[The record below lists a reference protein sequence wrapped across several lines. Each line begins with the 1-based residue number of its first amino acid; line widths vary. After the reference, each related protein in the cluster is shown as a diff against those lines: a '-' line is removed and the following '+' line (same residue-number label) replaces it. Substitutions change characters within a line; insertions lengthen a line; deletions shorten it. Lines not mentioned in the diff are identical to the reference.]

1 MGYQLHMYY
10 NSYNTGGNVMSKQ
23 QSNREKRY
31 QAIIDSAERLFTKNS
46 WETVQM
52 QHIADAAGIGVATLF
67 RYFPKKELVIIAV
80 AEQLLSRELGFFHAI
95 QEKKLSGFE
104 KIEAIFHQYNRLKTP
119 DVIDEAKFIDRFDAN
134 IGDIEDY
141 ETAAAKYFEIRKEIA
156 LIVKN
161 IVQEGQADGS
171 LPQGASMMDEIMTMI
186 NNFGLFARKLALMN
200 DILELEATP
209 DAKQQ
214 LSIIHDMYMGR
225 LRS

>member
-1 MGYQLHMYY
+1 
-10 NSYNTGGNVMSKQ
+10 MSKQ

-31 QAIIDSAERLFTKNS
+31 QAIINSAEQLFTKNS

-80 AEQLLSRELGFFHAI
+80 AEQLLSRELGFFHDI

-156 LIVKN
+156 VIVKD

-171 LPQGASMMDEIMTMI
+171 LPQGASVMDEIMTMI

-200 DILELEATP
+200 DILELETTP

-214 LSIIHDMYMGR
+214 LSIIHDMYMVR

>member
-1 MGYQLHMYY
+1 
-10 NSYNTGGNVMSKQ
+10 MSKQ

-31 QAIIDSAERLFTKNS
+31 QAIIDSAEQLFIKNS

-156 LIVKN
+156 VIVKN

-214 LSIIHDMYMGR
+214 LSIIHDMYMVR

>member
-1 MGYQLHMYY
+1 
-10 NSYNTGGNVMSKQ
+10 MSKQ

-31 QAIIDSAERLFTKNS
+31 QTIIDSAERLFTKNS

-119 DVIDEAKFIDRFDAN
+119 EVIDEAKFIDRFDAN

-156 LIVKN
+156 VIVKN

-214 LSIIHDMYMGR
+214 LSIIHDMYMVR

>member
-1 MGYQLHMYY
+1 
-10 NSYNTGGNVMSKQ
+10 MSKQ

-31 QAIIDSAERLFTKNS
+31 QTIIDSAERLFTKNS

-214 LSIIHDMYMGR
+214 LSIIHDMYMVR

>member
-1 MGYQLHMYY
+1 
-10 NSYNTGGNVMSKQ
+10 MSKQ

-31 QAIIDSAERLFTKNS
+31 QAIINSAEQLFTKNS

-80 AEQLLSRELGFFHAI
+80 AEQLLSRELGFFHDI

-156 LIVKN
+156 VIVKD

-171 LPQGASMMDEIMTMI
+171 LPQGASVMDEIMTMI

-200 DILELEATP
+200 DILELETTP

-214 LSIIHDMYMGR
+214 LTIMHDMYMAR
-225 LRS
+225 LRG

>member
-1 MGYQLHMYY
+1 
-10 NSYNTGGNVMSKQ
+10 MSKQ

-31 QAIIDSAERLFTKNS
+31 QAIIGSAERLFIKSS

-52 QHIADAAGIGVATLF
+52 QHIADSAGIGVATLF

-80 AEQLLSRELGFFHAI
+80 AEQLLSRELGFFHDI
-95 QEKKLSGFE
+95 QTKKLSGLK

-119 DVIDEAKFIDRFDAN
+119 TAINEAKFIDRFDAN

-156 LIVKN
+156 VIVKD

-171 LPQGASMMDEIMTMI
+171 LPQGASVMDEIMTMI

-200 DILELEATP
+200 DILELETTP

-214 LSIIHDMYMGR
+214 LTIIHDMYMAR
-225 LRS
+225 LRG

>member
-1 MGYQLHMYY
+1 
-10 NSYNTGGNVMSKQ
+10 MSKQ

-31 QAIIDSAERLFTKNS
+31 QAIIDSAERLFIKNS

-156 LIVKN
+156 VIVKN

-214 LSIIHDMYMGR
+214 LSIIHDMYMVR

>member
-1 MGYQLHMYY
+1 
-10 NSYNTGGNVMSKQ
+10 MSKQ

-31 QAIIDSAERLFTKNS
+31 QAIINSAEQLFTKNS

-80 AEQLLSRELGFFHAI
+80 AEQLLSRELGFFHDI
-95 QEKKLSGFE
+95 QEKKLSSFE
-104 KIEAIFHQYNRLKTP
+104 KIEAIFHPYNRLKTP

-156 LIVKN
+156 LIVKD

-171 LPQGASMMDEIMTMI
+171 LPQGASVMDEIMTMI

-214 LSIIHDMYMGR
+214 LSIIHAMYMAR
-225 LRS
+225 LRG

>member
-1 MGYQLHMYY
+1 
-10 NSYNTGGNVMSKQ
+10 MSKQ

-31 QAIIDSAERLFTKNS
+31 QAIIDSAEQLFIKNS

-214 LSIIHDMYMGR
+214 LSFIHDMYMAR
-225 LRS
+225 LRG

>member
-1 MGYQLHMYY
+1 
-10 NSYNTGGNVMSKQ
+10 MSKQ

-31 QAIIDSAERLFTKNS
+31 QAIIDSAEQLFIKNS

-95 QEKKLSGFE
+95 QEKKLSSFE

-134 IGDIEDY
+134 IGDIED
-141 ETAAAKYFEIRKEIA
+141 
-156 LIVKN
+156 
-161 IVQEGQADGS
+161 
-171 LPQGASMMDEIMTMI
+171 
-186 NNFGLFARKLALMN
+186 
-200 DILELEATP
+200 
-209 DAKQQ
+209 
-214 LSIIHDMYMGR
+214 
-225 LRS
+225 

>member
-1 MGYQLHMYY
+1 
-10 NSYNTGGNVMSKQ
+10 
-23 QSNREKRY
+23 
-31 QAIIDSAERLFTKNS
+31 
-46 WETVQM
+46 M